1 MIQKQMKQ
9 FKPLSSFMKQRGFT
23 LIEVMIVVAVIGILA
38 AIALPNYTAYVQRG
52 WRADARVSL
61 LEDAQFMA
69 KVYGQTFDYMQASA
83 LPLPIIRSPQGSTA
97 ATAKYT
103 IGVVTSAATAAAA
116 TSFTLTATP
125 SGWTDA
131 MCGNLTIDQNGQKGN
146 GGSGSVSDCWQR

>member
-1 MIQKQMKQ
+1 
-9 FKPLSSFMKQRGFT
+9 MKQRGFT

-69 KVYGQTFDYMQASA
+69 KVYGQTFDYMQAPANPPSA
-83 LPLPIIRSPQGSTA
+83 LSPQGSTA
-97 ATAKYT
+97 ATAKYN
-103 IGVVTSAATAAAA
+103 IAVLTSAATANAA

-125 SGWTDA
+125 RGWTDA